1 MATDEYTKAVA
12 EVGTHDRII
21 IDDGDG
27 NEYVIRYPRSVV
39 RRMESNGVNME
50 AAAEHLSRA
59 TLSDAEWYVKNFVL
73 PGLKVEQPK
82 MTFDDAEALWES
94 VPDKETVILY
104 LSVLFTQGVR
114 AITTNPTETT
124 TSFRLV

>member
-1 MATDEYTKAVA
+1 MATDVYTKAVA
-12 EVGTHDRII
+12 EVGTHDRIVL
-21 IDDGDG
+21 DDGDG

-39 RRMESNGVNME
+39 RRMEANGVNMD
-50 AAAEHLSRA
+50 AAAEHLSHA

-73 PGLKVEQPK
+73 PGLRVEQPK

-94 VPDKETVILY
+94 VPDKDTVILY

-114 AITTNPTETT
+114 AITTNPTETK